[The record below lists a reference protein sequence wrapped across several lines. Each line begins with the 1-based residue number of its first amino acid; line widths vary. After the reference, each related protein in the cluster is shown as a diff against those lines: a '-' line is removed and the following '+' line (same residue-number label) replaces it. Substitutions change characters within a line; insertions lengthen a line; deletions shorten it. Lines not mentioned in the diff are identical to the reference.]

1 MATKDIAL
9 KLLAL
14 DKSKRASI
22 VTKATQAY
30 MQILYHIAVDIY
42 DSCIAEFYN
51 GYIPISYTRHGYI
64 EGRNLYLA
72 NQTFI
77 QNGYLGVDISSSE
90 LMPYG
95 KKTSKAKVFNSVVNG
110 LRGGPGVPGFPM
122 DWDTRYPNSCS
133 MYRGIWS
140 SSETTIEGIYADF
153 FENVVKDT
161 TDLFWRCVD
170 KLI

>member
-22 VTKATQAY
+22 VTKATLAY
-30 MQILYHIAVDIY
+30 MQILYHISVDIY

-51 GYIPISYTRHGYI
+51 GYVPISYTRHGYI

-72 NQTFI
+72 NQTFM
-77 QNGYLGVDISSSE
+77 QNGYLGVEISASE

-95 KKTSKAKVFNSVVNG
+95 KKTSKAKVFNSVTNG
-110 LRGGPGVPGFPM
+110 LRGGPDIQIVVPCIEMYGVAVEQQFKVFTKIFFRM
-122 DWDTRYPNSCS
+122 LLQ
-133 MYRGIWS
+133 IQQ
-140 SSETTIEGIYADF
+140 IYF
-153 FENVVKDT
+153 GTV
-161 TDLFWRCVD
+161 
-170 KLI
+170 LIN